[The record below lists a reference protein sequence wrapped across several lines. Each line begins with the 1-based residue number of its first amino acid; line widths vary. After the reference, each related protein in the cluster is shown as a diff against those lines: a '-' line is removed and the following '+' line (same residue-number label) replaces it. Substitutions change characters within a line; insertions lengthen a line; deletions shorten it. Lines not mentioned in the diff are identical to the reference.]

1 MTEPLAETPGADVSE
16 QPLAIGFSDLR
27 GFSSYTAERGDREA
41 FRLARRFSDLVER
54 QVSEGGGSVLKTYGD
69 GVMTTHESAE
79 VALHC
84 AAAMQ
89 EALSAYNAEHED
101 EPLSA
106 GIGISWGSVLHTGDD
121 VFGHSVNLAKRLADV
136 AKGGQ
141 VIVSSSVCELTD
153 SVNGFCLR
161 DLGDHEIKGLGTHRL
176 YEFVWR
182 DEVANLCLVDN
193 SLNVV
198 LTEDDKL
205 VLEFAKSVEERLRH
219 AQQTLLAEA
228 QSDAAGPVAA
238 LRKKVAKSLSR
249 RLPKWIDAFQEN
261 AGLGVEH
268 RLADVEATLKDGTL
282 EIQLPT
288 GRKVTAGSN
297 LIDPGQAERFIEKL
311 SALKAKPPSR

>member
-1 MTEPLAETPGADVSE
+1 MTQPLAETPGADVSE

-79 VALHC
+79 IALHC

-141 VIVSSSVCELTD
+141 VIVSSSVCELTG
-153 SVNGFCLR
+153 SANGFCLR
-161 DLGDHEIKGLGTHRL
+161 DLGDHEIRGLGTHRL

-182 DEVANLCLVDN
+182 DEVANLCLTDD
-193 SLNVV
+193 SMNVV
-198 LTEDDKL
+198 LTEDEKL
-205 VLEFAKSVEERLRH
+205 VLEFAKPVEERLRK
-219 AQQTLLAEA
+219 AQQALLAEA
-228 QSDAAGPVAA
+228 ESDGAGPVAA
-238 LRKKVAKSLSR
+238 LRKKVAKSLSK
-249 RLPKWIDAFQEN
+249 RLPKWIDTFQAS

-268 RLADVEATLKDGTL
+268 RLADVEATLKAGSL
-282 EIQLPT
+282 VIHLPT
-288 GRKVTAGSN
+288 GKKMTLDKSQ
-297 LIDPGQAERFIEKL
+297 IDLGQAERFIEKL
-311 SALKAKPPSR
+311 SSLKTKPQTR